1 LLPATWRKFL
11 KPLPK
16 EGRYRPSP
24 CLGVDVQGAAGELD
38 VAAAGGTR
46 QTLNVEHVVLISHDN
61 RRIEYAW
68 IES

>member
-1 LLPATWRKFL
+1 M

-24 CLGVDVQGAAGELD
+24 CLGVNVQGAAGELD
-38 VAAAGGTR
+38 VAAAEETR
-46 QTLNVEHVVLISHDN
+46 QALNVEHVVLMSHDN
-61 RRIEYAW
+61 RRIEYAG